1 MKQLVIFDLDGTL
14 LNTIADLA
22 ASTNYALR
30 GCGYPEHR
38 VEEYLYFVGNGITK
52 LFERALPEAA
62 RTAENVA
69 HMRTLFLEYYTEHN
83 TDHTRPYDGIVR
95 LLDELSGQ
103 GVKLAVAS
111 NKYQAGTEK
120 LVAHYFPRVPFVAVL
135 GQREGVP
142 TKPAPDIVYDI
153 MQRAGVEKVDTL
165 YVGDS
170 DVDMCTARAAGVESA
185 GVIWGFR
192 GRDELSRAGA
202 THLVDTPDDILHL
215 CGIGGVSRR
224 KKK

>member
-22 ASTNYALR
+22 MSTNYALR
-30 GCGYPEHR
+30 CCGFPEHE
-38 VEEYLYFVGNGITK
+38 VQEYLYFVGNGITK

-83 TDHTRPYDGIVR
+83 TDHTRPYDGIAR

-142 TKPAPDIVYDI
+142 TKPVPDIVYDI

-185 GVIWGFR
+185 GVTWGFR

-215 CGIGGVSRR
+215 CGIGV
-224 KKK
+224 

>member
-83 TDHTRPYDGIVR
+83 TDHTRPYDGIAR

-185 GVIWGFR
+185 GVLWCCR
-192 GRDELSRAGA
+192 GRARFIRAGS
-202 THLVDTPDDILHL
+202 THPVDTPDDILHL
-215 CGIGGVSRR
+215 CGIGV
-224 KKK
+224 

>member
-95 LLDELSGQ
+95 LLDDLSARGI
-103 GVKLAVAS
+103 KLAVAS

-120 LVAHYFPRVPFVAVL
+120 LIAHYFPQVPFVAVL

-142 TKPAPDIVYDI
+142 TKPDPDIVYDI

-185 GVIWGFR
+185 GVTWGFR

-202 THLVDTPDDILHL
+202 AHLVDTPDGILHL
-215 CGIGGVSRR
+215 CGIEA
-224 KKK
+224 

>member
-30 GCGYPEHR
+30 GCGFPEHR

-69 HMRTLFLEYYTEHN
+69 RMRALFLEYYTEHN
-83 TDHTRPYDGIVR
+83 TDHTRPYNGIAH
-95 LLDELSGQ
+95 LLDDLSAR

-111 NKYQAGTEK
+111 NKYQAGAEK
-120 LVAHYFPRVPFVAVL
+120 LIAHFFPDIRFVAVF

-142 TKPAPDIVYDI
+142 TKPDPAIVHDILSL
-153 MQRAGVEKVDTL
+153 AGVSKAETL
-165 YVGDS
+165 YIGDS
-170 DVDMCTARAAGVESA
+170 NVDMQTALNSGVDA
-185 GVIWGFR
+185 CGVAWGFR
-192 GRDELSRAGA
+192 PVSELEAFHPRFVVHRAEE
-202 THLVDTPDDILHL
+202 ILAL
-215 CGIGGVSRR
+215 LEV
-224 KKK
+224 

>member
-30 GCGYPEHR
+30 GCGYREHR
-38 VEEYLYFVGNGITK
+38 VGEYLYFVGNGITK

-185 GVIWGFR
+185 GVTWGFR
-192 GRDELSRAGA
+192 GRDELNRAGA
-202 THLVDTPDDILHL
+202 AHLVDTPDGILHL
-215 CGIGGVSRR
+215 CGIEA
-224 KKK
+224 